1 MKNRFLLIFWAL
13 ILSST
18 PEASCPD
25 HKLDWGFYGHKKI
38 NELAVFCLPS
48 PLFDFYKSNLPYLIE
63 HSVDPDR
70 RRHSVKGEAEKHY
83 IDLDHYYI
91 NDRLPKMPTT
101 WAKAICQFDEDSLR
115 ARGIVPWHIQHQLNQ
130 LTEAFV
136 SKDKNRILQLS
147 AEIGHYIGDAHVP
160 LHTTSNYNGQKTN
173 QHGIHGLWES
183 RIPEQLFDEY
193 RFAYHTATII
203 EHPDQHIWN
212 IVYQSH
218 AALDSVFAFER
229 DVQIELNE
237 HKMEIDFR
245 NNVLTYQYSDAYTA
259 LYAQKLNHQV
269 ERRMR
274 SAFSCIADFWYTAWI
289 NAGQPS
295 LYDLKTSKRNKK
307 TEWHF
312 SKKNESNHE

>member
-1 MKNRFLLIFWAL
+1 MIFWAL
-13 ILSST
+13 FFTTT
-18 PEASCPD
+18 PKASCPD

-48 PLFDFYKSNLPYLIE
+48 PLFEFYKSNLPYLIE

-83 IDLDHYYI
+83 IDLDHYYV
-91 NDRLPKMPTT
+91 NGHLPNMPTT
-101 WAKAICQFDEDSLR
+101 WSKALCQFEADSLH
-115 ARGIVPWHIQHQLNQ
+115 AKGIVPWHIQHQLNQ
-130 LTEAFV
+130 LTAAFV
-136 SKDKNRILQLS
+136 SKDKNSILQLS

-183 RIPEQLFDEY
+183 RIPEQLFDGY
-193 RFAYHTATII
+193 RFAYHTAQII
-203 EHPDQHIWN
+203 EQPDQYIWD

-218 AALDSVFAFER
+218 AALDSVFSFER
-229 DVQIELNE
+229 EVQIELNE
-237 HKMEIDFR
+237 RKMEIDFR
-245 NNVLTYQYSDAYTA
+245 NNVLTYQYSDDFTA
-259 LYAQKLNHQV
+259 LYAKKLNHQV

-295 LYDLKTSKRNKK
+295 LEHLPSSKRNNKTITRLPDKK
-307 TEWHF
+307 
-312 SKKNESNHE
+312 ESDHD